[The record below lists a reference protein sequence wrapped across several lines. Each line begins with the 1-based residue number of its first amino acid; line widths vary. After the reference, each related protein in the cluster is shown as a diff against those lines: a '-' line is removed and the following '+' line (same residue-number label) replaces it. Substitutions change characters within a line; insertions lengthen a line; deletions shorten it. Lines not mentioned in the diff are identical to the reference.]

1 MQIRAADTRSCD
13 SNDGVLRMQDL
24 RHGFMVDADPQRPPV
39 IHGEHRNESFL
50 FRLLQTTSS
59 LCLDYAPAPVAAGWG
74 APGWCALA
82 VRRALRLLLLNR
94 VVVLRYA
101 DRCAVLSEGAHSF
114 PAR

>member
-74 APGWCALA
+74 GGGGGGPRGLSGPAGGFFFKGSRPS
-82 VRRALRLLLLNR
+82 LR
-94 VVVLRYA
+94 
-101 DRCAVLSEGAHSF
+101 
-114 PAR
+114 

>member
-74 APGWCALA
+74 GAGL
-82 VRRALRLLLLNR
+82 VRPRGSSGTVVASFLQGSRPALRR
-94 VVVLRYA
+94 
-101 DRCAVLSEGAHSF
+101 
-114 PAR
+114 